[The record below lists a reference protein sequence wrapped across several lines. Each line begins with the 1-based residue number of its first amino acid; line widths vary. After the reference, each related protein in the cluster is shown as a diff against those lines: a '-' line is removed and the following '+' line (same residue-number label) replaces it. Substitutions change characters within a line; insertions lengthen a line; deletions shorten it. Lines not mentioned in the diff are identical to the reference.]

1 MFSSGRQK
9 HDIKQLML
17 YIAIHTIYIRIDF
30 LLITRTPLGVYLF
43 QINKLYFNTR
53 IYRIIFINVIGTI
66 PNLIFKHHVIG
77 NKFIF
82 SRVELSYWLG
92 ERRQQ
97 FGFRIIDGY

>member
-1 MFSSGRQK
+1 MDKVSHKLQWWNTGQNIMFSSGRQK

-66 PNLIFKHHVIG
+66 PNLIV
-77 NKFIF
+77 
-82 SRVELSYWLG
+82 
-92 ERRQQ
+92 
-97 FGFRIIDGY
+97 